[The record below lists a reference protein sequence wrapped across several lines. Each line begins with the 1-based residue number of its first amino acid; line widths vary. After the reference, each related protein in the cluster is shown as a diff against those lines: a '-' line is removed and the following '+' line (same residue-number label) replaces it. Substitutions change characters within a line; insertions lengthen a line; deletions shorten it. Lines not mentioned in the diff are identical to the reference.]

1 MHQLQGRKIVRH
13 FPSAQGSALQSTHAN
28 ERLPPDFG
36 NPGDIPRR
44 AEAGVL
50 SLYTVGYKSTGAMRG
65 TLNQYLG
72 DESIDFFKLNTP
84 HANLIVAKS

>member
-1 MHQLQGRKIVRH
+1 MHYKTRMPTKDCNLIL
-13 FPSAQGSALQSTHAN
+13 A
-28 ERLPPDFG
+28 

-65 TLNQYLG
+65 ALNQYRG